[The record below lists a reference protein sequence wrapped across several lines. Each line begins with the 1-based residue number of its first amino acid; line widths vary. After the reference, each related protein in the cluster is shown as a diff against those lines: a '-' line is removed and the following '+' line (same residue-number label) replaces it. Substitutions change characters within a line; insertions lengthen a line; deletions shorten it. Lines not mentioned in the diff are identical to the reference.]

1 MSTADERMNAA
12 PVLLRFVDGT
22 EYRMSPLTDRDIS
35 EMDEWVRLTY
45 INLAMKSLPHGTSE
59 ERRDAVRFRAVG
71 ESMALTWTS
80 STGAALMAT
89 VDGMTRLVWQGV
101 RVNHPDV
108 TLEDLRKHL
117 FSRENLS
124 MVRSQ
129 FRRANV
135 PEADEGQGPDPRR
148 PARRRARG
156 NRAARSRNRRSTG
169 R

>member
-1 MSTADERMNAA
+1 MIADERMNAA
-12 PVLLRFVDGT
+12 PVLLKFSDGT

-35 EMDEWVRLTY
+35 ELDEWVRLTY
-45 INLAMKSLPHGTSE
+45 INLALKSLPPEVSE
-59 ERRDAVRFRAVG
+59 EQREAVRFRAVG
-71 ESMALTWTS
+71 EAMAVTWTS
-80 STGAALMAT
+80 ATGAALMAT

-101 RVNHPDV
+101 RVNHPAV

-117 FSRENLS
+117 FSRDNLA

-135 PEADEGQGPDPRR
+135 PEADEAQGPDPRR
-148 PARRRARG
+148 PAHRRARDRRAG
-156 NRAARSRNRRSTG
+156 RSPNRKSTG